1 MARKEEKMFF
11 WILIGLIVLLL
22 VAVEVYRFK
31 KGKPQEFPA
40 SPITNA
46 TEMPA
51 SILSSF
57 FPKKEKR
64 IAWIKRQLEERP
76 LTLEELWT
84 LAQETKLFR
93 SKSHLKGVL
102 RGLRRSEKVEARP
115 PAGAKKNFKFCLT

>member
-1 MARKEEKMFF
+1 MVF
-11 WILIGLIVLLL
+11 WILIAL
-22 VAVEVYRFK
+22 VVVSVIGVEIYRLR
-31 KGKPQEFPA
+31 KGKPQELPA

-46 TEMPA
+46 TEMPV

-57 FPKKEKR
+57 FPQKEKR